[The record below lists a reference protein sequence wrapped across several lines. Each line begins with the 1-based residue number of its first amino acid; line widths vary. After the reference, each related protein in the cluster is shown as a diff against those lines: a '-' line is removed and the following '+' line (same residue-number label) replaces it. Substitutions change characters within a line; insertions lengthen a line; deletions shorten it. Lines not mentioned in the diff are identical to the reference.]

1 MPAHLKL
8 ITYGIIIAVTSIR
21 WRLLESVAD
30 VDGRKSQN
38 QGAAGTLQAM
48 VQRCTVTNGT
58 QPIELIL

>member
-1 MPAHLKL
+1 M
-8 ITYGIIIAVTSIR
+8 
-21 WRLLESVAD
+21 AD

-58 QPIELIL
+58 QPIELILLLVGKPEAAEHFGSVQEGIGGEE